1 MANSSAPGSSD
12 FDAIARQ
19 YWGMWTDAMRGAAP
33 KSAADV
39 GMQGFQDAIKAWT
52 GQAGGSGHGFD
63 NVLGHF
69 GRQNG
74 DWFAQM
80 QQVAAQFAGRDSSAQ
95 DIANAWRQA
104 LGGAGANPFE
114 SLFTGMRGPGLEG
127 LEQWS
132 DAAKPFLQGLRAET
146 TSALGMPT
154 FGFTREHQ
162 ERQQALAKA
171 QLQWQD
177 TLSAYNNLMGNVSK
191 DAFARFET
199 KLAEREEPGRQLTSA
214 RALFDLW
221 VDAAEEAFA
230 ESALSHE
237 YRQVY
242 GAMVNAQMSLRSGIQ
257 RMIEESASSM
267 GMPGRTEL
275 DSAHQK
281 IADLE
286 RQMRRMQRR
295 SEEAVPAA
303 PTRAAAKPKA
313 AKSAPKAAPKAP
325 PKAASKAKP
334 AAKRASAPKAAKKT
348 TKPAKKVTKPAK
360 KASARKPVTVRKP
373 AKPASRKR

>member
-1 MANSSAPGSSD
+1 MTSSSATGSSD

-39 GMQGFQDAIKAWT
+39 GMQGFQDAIRAWT
-52 GQAGGSGHGFD
+52 GQAGGSTYGFD

-127 LEQWS
+127 LEQWLE
-132 DAAKPFLQGLRAET
+132 AAKPFLQGMRAEA

-154 FGFTREHQ
+154 LGFTREHQ
-162 ERQQALAKA
+162 ERLQALTKA

-177 TLSAYNNLMGNVSK
+177 TLSAYNMLMGKVSK
-191 DAFARFET
+191 QAYARFET
-199 KLAEREEPGRQLTSA
+199 KLVEHEEPGRQLTSA

-230 ESALSHE
+230 ESALSPE
-237 YRQVY
+237 YRKVY
-242 GAMVNAQMSLRSGIQ
+242 GAMVNAQMTLRSGLQ
-257 RMIEESASSM
+257 RLAEESANSM

-275 DSAHQK
+275 DSAHHK

-295 SEEAVPAA
+295 GDEAA
-303 PTRAAAKPKA
+303 PPATTAKAPLASKRTPP
-313 AKSAPKAAPKAP
+313 KSA
-325 PKAASKAKP
+325 SKP
-334 AAKRASAPKAAKKT
+334 AAKRASKAQPAAKSASTPKAAKNA
-348 TKPAKKVTKPAK
+348 TKPAKKTPV
-360 KASARKPVTVRKP
+360 RKVAPVRKP
-373 AKPASRKR
+373 AKPVSRKR